1 MVRSFTDR
9 AFGGVCGG
17 LGRAL
22 RVNPWLLRGG
32 FILFTLVG
40 SGAGVV
46 LYLALWW
53 LMPQESLITD
63 QRGSALTFLLVLAV
77 ILLTVGG
84 WVAARTG
91 NLIGPDGQALFWPA
105 MLVLLS
111 LVFLVQ
117 QLRP

>member
-17 LGRAL
+17 LGRSL
-22 RVNPWLLRGG
+22 RINPWLLRGA
-32 FILFTLVG
+32 FVLFALG
-40 SGAGVV
+40 GLGAGVV

-53 LMPQESLITD
+53 LMPQESLISD
-63 QRGSALTFLLVLAV
+63 QRDGVLTFLLVLSV
-77 ILLTVGG
+77 IVLTVGS
-84 WVAARTG
+84 WVAAQMGRLT
-91 NLIGPDGQALFWPA
+91 GPDGQPLFWPA

-111 LVFLVQ
+111 AIFLLQ